1 MLPFDIFPFII
12 YRMKIYM
19 SNIEHIKNIPD
30 LEKKLSESELL
41 QYNRF
46 TSKNRKLQYL
56 LSHAIV
62 RDVCGE
68 NIVVENGKPTI
79 KSGFVSIAHKDN
91 WVVVAVSKKQVGIDI
106 ENTNVARNFVEQ
118 SELLGLP
125 KTKYKKT
132 FYKNFVEFEARFKF
146 GDSADKANTYFY
158 EMDNYLIGICT
169 KEKNIQFIFGV

>member
-1 MLPFDIFPFII
+1 
-12 YRMKIYM
+12 MKVYM
-19 SNIEHIKNIPD
+19 SNIEDIKNLTD
-30 LEKKLSESELL
+30 LESKLSKSELI

-46 TSKNRKLQYL
+46 TSKKRKLQYL

-62 RDVCGE
+62 RDICGE

-79 KSGFVSIAHKDN
+79 KSSFVSIAHKDN

-106 ENTNVARNFVEQ
+106 ENTNVVRNFVEQ

-146 GDSADKANTYFY
+146 GDGADKANTYFY
-158 EMDNYLIGICT
+158 EMDNYLICICT
-169 KEKNIQFIFGV
+169 KEKNIQFIFWV